1 MGLRVANLF
10 KALFNVEPH
19 ERLKL
24 LLLTLTFF
32 CVIASYTIIKELK
45 DSIFVVIVGKS
56 YIPYAKYASMIVLV
70 PAILLY
76 SLLVDR
82 LRRYHLLYVYSI
94 FYGVLGLVFA
104 LLLNH
109 PVIGLANTDS
119 SPYRIFGWLFYFF
132 VEGYSPFMVSVF
144 WAFANSVTDPDEAKK
159 NYGLMVSGSKLGG
172 MFSAGLAWIIL
183 SHSNPFADYVSSDI
197 ARHQLLL
204 AYSSLMV
211 LAVPFTIMMLMKN
224 VSGKYMHGYEAAYK
238 VEKERR
244 KAGEEKTG
252 LFAGLQ
258 MFIKY
263 PYLLGIFCMVFFH
276 EIISTVLNY
285 QKVGIAQANS
295 SSVADI
301 SSFLFQVIFWTHLI
315 GFLISLLGT
324 KTLMNKLGE
333 RLCLLLIPVATGLLL
348 FYFMFNY
355 TPFGLLSIL
364 IIMRAIN
371 YGFSYPV
378 RESLYIPTVKEIKF
392 KSKSWI
398 DAFGSKFAKTTG
410 STFNVF
416 AEYLG
421 EALIFTAYG
430 IFFAGIIGVWVVAA
444 ILLGKRFEK
453 AVARNEVIGAE
464 KEEKVA

>member
-1 MGLRVANLF
+1 MRLRVANLF
-10 KALFNVEPH
+10 KSLFSVEPH

-24 LLLTLTFF
+24 FLLTLTFF

-45 DSIFVVIVGKS
+45 DSIFVVVVGKT

-76 SLLVDR
+76 ALLVDR

-94 FYGVLGLVFA
+94 FYGILGLVFA
-104 LLLNH
+104 VLLNH

-119 SPYRIFGWLFYFF
+119 SPSRLFGWLFYFF

-144 WAFANSVTDPDEAKK
+144 WAFANSVTGPEEAKK

-172 MFSAGLAWIIL
+172 MVSAGLAWLIL
-183 SHSNPFADYVSSDI
+183 SHSNPLAAYISSDI

-204 AYSSLMV
+204 AFSSLMV
-211 LAVPFTIMMLMKN
+211 LVVPFSIMALMKN
-224 VSGKYMHGYEAAYK
+224 VSGKYLHGYEAAYQ

-244 KAGEEKTG
+244 KTGDEKTG
-252 LFAGLQ
+252 LFSGLG

-263 PYLLGIFCMVFFH
+263 PYLLGIFCMVFFY
-276 EIISTVLNY
+276 EIINTVLNY

-295 SSVADI
+295 ASVCDI
-301 SSFLFQVIFWTHLI
+301 SSFLFQIIFWTHLM

-324 KTLMNKLGE
+324 KTLLNKLGE

-348 FYFMFNY
+348 LYFMVNY
-355 TPFGLLSIL
+355 NQFALLSVL

-371 YGFSYPV
+371 YGFSFPV

-416 AEYLG
+416 AEFLG
-421 EALIFTAYG
+421 EALIFSAYS
-430 IFFAGIIGVWVVAA
+430 IFFAGIIGIWVVAA
-444 ILLGKRFEK
+444 ILLGKRFDK
-453 AVARNEVIGAE
+453 AVSNNEVIGAE
-464 KEEKVA
+464 KEQ

>member
-1 MGLRVANLF
+1 MRSRDTNLF
-10 KALFNVEPH
+10 KSMFNVEPH

-24 LLLTLTFF
+24 ALLTLTFF
-32 CVIASYTIIKELK
+32 FVIASYTILKELK
-45 DSIFVVIVGKS
+45 DSIFVVIVGRTNL
-56 YIPYAKYASMIVLV
+56 PYAKYAAMFVLV

-94 FYGVLGLVFA
+94 FYGLVGLIFA
-104 LLLNH
+104 FLLAH
-109 PVIGLANTDS
+109 PTIGLANTDS
-119 SPYRIFGWLFYFF
+119 SIYRIFGWVFYFF

-144 WAFANSVTDPDEAKK
+144 WAFANSITDPDEAKQ

-172 MFSAGLAWIIL
+172 MISAGLAWMIL
-183 SHSNPFADYVSSDI
+183 SRSNPLAAYISSDI

-204 AYSSLMV
+204 GFSSVMV
-211 LAVPFTIMMLMKN
+211 LAVPFTIMSLMRN
-224 VSGKYMHGYEAAYK
+224 VSGKYMHGYEAAYQ
-238 VEKERR
+238 VERERR
-244 KAGEEKTG
+244 KAGEAKTG
-252 LFAGLQ
+252 LFAGLS
-258 MFIKY
+258 MFVKY
-263 PYLLGIFCMVFFH
+263 PYLLGIFCMVFFY
-276 EIISTVLNY
+276 EIINTVLNY

-295 SSVADI
+295 SSVSEI
-301 SSFLFQVIFWTHLI
+301 SSFLFQIIFWTHLI

-333 RLCLLLIPVATGLLL
+333 RLCLLLIPVTAGLLL

-355 TPFGLLSIL
+355 SPFGLLSVL

-416 AEYLG
+416 AEYMG
-421 EALIFTAYG
+421 EALIFTSYG
-430 IFFAGIIGVWVVAA
+430 LFFAGIISIWIVAA
-444 ILLGKRFEK
+444 ILLGKRFER
-453 AVARNEVIGAE
+453 AIANNEVIGAE
-464 KEEKVA
+464 KE

>member
-1 MGLRVANLF
+1 MRLRVANLF
-10 KALFNVEPH
+10 KSLFSVEPH

-45 DSIFVVIVGKS
+45 DSIFVVVVGKS

-76 SLLVDR
+76 ALLVDR

-94 FYGVLGLVFA
+94 FYGTLGLVFA
-104 LLLNH
+104 VLLNH

-119 SPYRIFGWLFYFF
+119 SPHRLFGWLFYFF

-144 WAFANSVTDPDEAKK
+144 WAFANSVTSPEEAKK

-172 MFSAGLAWIIL
+172 MVSAGLAWLIL
-183 SHSNPFADYVSSDI
+183 SHSNPLAAYISSDI

-204 AYSSLMV
+204 AFSSVMV
-211 LAVPFTIMMLMKN
+211 LIVPFSIMALMKN
-224 VSGKYMHGYEAAYK
+224 VSGRYLHGYEAAYQ
-238 VEKERR
+238 VEKERK
-244 KAGEEKTG
+244 KAGDEKTG
-252 LFAGLQ
+252 LFAGLG

-263 PYLLGIFCMVFFH
+263 PYLLGIFCMVFFY
-276 EIISTVLNY
+276 EIINTVLNY

-295 SSVADI
+295 SSVSDI
-301 SSFLFQVIFWTHLI
+301 SSFLFQIIFWTHLI

-324 KTLMNKLGE
+324 KTLLRKLGE

-348 FYFMFNY
+348 LYFMVNY
-355 TPFGLLSIL
+355 NQFALLSVL

-371 YGFSYPV
+371 YGFSFPV

-416 AEYLG
+416 AEFLG
-421 EALIFTAYG
+421 ETLIFGAYS

-444 ILLGKRFEK
+444 FLLGKRFDK
-453 AVARNEVIGAE
+453 AVSNNEVIGAD
-464 KEEKVA
+464 KE